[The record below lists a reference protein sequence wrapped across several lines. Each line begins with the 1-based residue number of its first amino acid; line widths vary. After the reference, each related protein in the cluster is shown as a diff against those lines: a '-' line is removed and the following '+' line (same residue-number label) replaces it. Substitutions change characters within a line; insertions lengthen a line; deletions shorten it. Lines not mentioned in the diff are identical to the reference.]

1 MKKLIVAAVMCL
13 GTAAFAQEAKGTPAN
28 PSKDAPSAQQMNGPT
43 TGVEAQEVGPAI
55 SDTAKKVVGKD
66 TDKDKADA
74 ANKSGVWKMKD
85 AYSLAGT
92 VKSPENDELTIA
104 RTGTLPEVKLDVRDQ
119 TVVTLDGKTVKAN
132 ELPEG
137 ASVRAKFQLEGD
149 DSVALELKATSP
161 KGAPKK

>member
-13 GTAAFAQEAKGTPAN
+13 GTAAFAQNATGTPEH
-28 PSKDAPSAQQMNGPT
+28 PSKDAPSAHQMNGPS

-55 SDTAKKVVGKD
+55 SDTAKKVVGAD
-66 TDKDKADA
+66 TSKDKADA
-74 ANKSGVWKMKD
+74 ANKTGLWTQKD
-85 AYSLAGT
+85 AFSLNGT
-92 VKSPENDELTIA
+92 VKAKDNDDVTLA
-104 RTGTLPEVKLDVRDQ
+104 RTGTLPEVKLDVREQ
-119 TVVTLDGKTVKAN
+119 TKVTLDGKTVKAS

-161 KGAPKK
+161 KK

>member
-13 GTAAFAQEAKGTPAN
+13 GTAAFAQDATGTPEHPA
-28 PSKDAPSAQQMNGPT
+28 STAPSARQYNGPS

-55 SDTAKKVVGKD
+55 GDAAKKVVGKD
-66 TDKDKADA
+66 TSKDAKKMDA
-74 ANKSGVWKMKD
+74 QAKTGVWKDKD

-92 VKSPENDELTIA
+92 VKSRDGDDITIA

-119 TVVTLDGKTVKAN
+119 TMVTLDGKAVKAS

-137 ASVRAKFQLEGD
+137 A
-149 DSVALELKATSP
+149 VAVELKATSM
-161 KGAPKK
+161 KK